1 MKFLLFHGKFCYNST
16 SGEQNMKRSEV
27 QREKLSPM
35 MQQYMEIKDKYEDSI
50 IFFRLGDFYEMFF
63 EDAITASRILEL
75 TLTGKQAGLDE
86 RVPMCG
92 IPHHAYAGYVDELIE
107 KGYKV
112 AICEQLEDPKE
123 TKGMVKRDVIQV
135 VTKGTRIDENMD
147 SKSNNY
153 IANIYNFD
161 YCYGISFADISTGEV
176 YAMLIE
182 GEKDKVIKEVAKHG
196 FKEVIV
202 NDSINREII
211 EILRTNYNVLVTI
224 TKDELQDKNYEYIY
238 KDIEDIRIISTVKHL
253 LYYVIDTKKGD
264 LHHLQKC
271 CVIKNSEYLEFDNNT
286 KRNLELVETLR
297 NRERQYSLLW
307 LLDKNKT
314 AMGSRYLKYNIENP
328 LTNKEAIERRY
339 NLVEKLSTEFILR
352 DDLVHE
358 LGNVYDLERLAG
370 RITYGNLNA
379 KDLLQLKNSLKS
391 LPNIKRILETIGYD
405 KKIETLEELYE
416 LLERTILED
425 APFTLH
431 EGHLIK
437 PGYNEE
443 LDELKKIRSGS
454 KDFILELEQSEKER
468 TGIKNLKVGFNK
480 VFGYYIEVSKGQTH
494 LVKEEFGYDR
504 KQTLANCERFTTP
517 LLKEKE
523 NIILGA
529 EEKIISLEYKLF
541 MDIREVVKRYISKL
555 QKIAKIIS
563 EVDMLQSFSVVSDA
577 YKFVRPT
584 LTEDK
589 IVKMIECRHPVV
601 EQVMKDKYIPND
613 IIMDKTTDIL
623 LITGPNMAGKSTYM
637 RQCAITVI
645 MAQIG
650 CFVPCKS
657 CTIPIFDK
665 IFTRIGAS
673 DDLVSGESTFMVEM
687 NEANTAISEATENSL
702 ILFDE
707 LGRGTAT
714 YDGMSLAQAILEYI
728 HDKIKAKTM
737 FSTHYHE
744 LTALEKDLKHLKNV
758 HVSAI
763 EKDGQ
768 ITFLHKVK
776 VGAVDKSYG
785 IHVASLA
792 HLPESLIKR
801 ADEILNIYEKKNI
814 KKETFTQTSLF
825 ELTESEIEEKPNPIE
840 EKIKEI
846 NPLEMTPMEA
856 LNYLYEL
863 KKEVKRKD

>member
-1 MKFLLFHGKFCYNST
+1 MK
-16 SGEQNMKRSEV
+16 EMKRSEV
-27 QREKLSPM
+27 QREKLSSM

-63 EDAITASRILEL
+63 EDAIIASRVLEL
-75 TLTGKQAGLDE
+75 TLTGKQAGLEE

-92 IPHHAYAGYVDELIE
+92 VPHHAYASYVDALIE

-135 VTKGTRIDENMD
+135 ITKGTRIDENID

-182 GEKDKVIKEVAKHG
+182 GEKDKVIKEVTKHG

-224 TKDELQDKNYEYIY
+224 TKEELDDKNYEYIY
-238 KDIEDIRIISTVKHL
+238 KDIEDIRIVSTLKHL
-253 LYYVIDTKKGD
+253 LYYIIDTKKGD

-271 CVIKNSEYLEFDNNT
+271 RVIKNSEFLEFDNNT
-286 KRNLELVETLR
+286 KRNLELTETLR

-314 AMGSRYLKYNIENP
+314 AMGSRYLKHNIENP
-328 LTNKEAIERRY
+328 LTSREDIERRY
-339 NLVEKLSTEFILR
+339 HMVEKLSTEFILR
-352 DDLVHE
+352 DDLIKE

-379 KDLLQLKNSLKS
+379 KDLLQLKSSLKS
-391 LPNIKRILETIGYD
+391 LPKIKEILEQIGYD
-405 KKIETLEELYE
+405 KKLETLEELYE
-416 LLERTILED
+416 LLEKTILED
-425 APFTLH
+425 APFSLH

-437 PGYNEE
+437 PGYSEE
-443 LDELKKIRSGS
+443 LDELKKVSSGS
-454 KDFILELEQSEKER
+454 KDFILELEQTERER

-494 LVKEEFGYDR
+494 LVKEEYGYDR

-529 EEKIISLEYKLF
+529 EEKIINLEYKLF
-541 MDIREVVKRYISKL
+541 MDIREVVKRYIGKL
-555 QKIAKIIS
+555 QRIAKIIS

-584 LTEDK
+584 LTDEK
-589 IVKMIECRHPVV
+589 VIKMIECRHPVV

-657 CTIPIFDK
+657 CTMPIFDK

-687 NEANTAISEATENSL
+687 KEANTAISEATEHSL

-744 LTALEKDLKHLKNV
+744 LTILEKDLKHLKNV
-758 HVSAI
+758 HVSAV
-763 EKDGQ
+763 EKDGK

-776 VGAVDKSYG
+776 NGAIDKSYG

-801 ADEILNIYEKKNI
+801 ADEILNIYEHKNV

-825 ELTESEIEEKPNPIE
+825 ELTESEAEPKINPIE
-840 EKIKEI
+840 EKIKGI

-863 KKEVKRKD
+863 KKEVSRKE

>member
-1 MKFLLFHGKFCYNST
+1 
-16 SGEQNMKRSEV
+16 MKRSEV
-27 QREKLSPM
+27 DRSKLSPGM
-35 MQQYMEIKDKYEDSI
+35 LQYMEIKDKYEDSI
-50 IFFRLGDFYEMFF
+50 VFFRLGDFYEMFF
-63 EDAITASRILEL
+63 EDAILASRVLEL
-75 TLTGKQAGLDE
+75 ALTGKQAGLDE

-92 IPHHAYAGYVDELIE
+92 IPHHAYSTYVDELID

-123 TKGMVKRDVIQV
+123 AKGTVKRDVVQV
-135 VTKGTRIDENMD
+135 ITKGTRLDSNID

-153 IANIYNFD
+153 IANIFD
-161 YCYGISFADISTGEV
+161 FSYCFGISYADISTGEV
-176 YAMLIE
+176 CAMLVE
-182 GEKDKVIKEVAKHG
+182 GEKDKVIKEIVRNG
-196 FKEVIV
+196 FREVIV
-202 NDSINREII
+202 NDTIDREIVS
-211 EILRTNYNVLVTI
+211 ELRSNYGILVSIIKEELDDANY
-224 TKDELQDKNYEYIY
+224 DYIY
-238 KDIEDIRIISTVKHL
+238 KDIDDIRLVRTLKHL
-253 LYYVIDTKKGD
+253 LFYIIDTKKGD

-271 CVIKNSEYLEFDNNT
+271 QIIKSSEYLEFDSNAR
-286 KRNLELVETLR
+286 RNLELVETLK
-297 NRERQYSLLW
+297 NRDRQYSLLW

-314 AMGSRYLKYNIENP
+314 AMGSRFLKHNILNP
-328 LTNKEAIERRY
+328 LTSKTEIERRY
-339 NLVEKLSTEFILR
+339 DLVSKLSTEFILR
-352 DDLVHE
+352 DDLIKA
-358 LGNVYDLERLAG
+358 LCNVYDLERLAG

-379 KDLLQLKNSLKS
+379 KDLLQLKSSLGV
-391 LPNIKRILETIGYD
+391 LPEIKRILKELNFD
-405 KKIETLEELYE
+405 QEIETFDDLYS
-416 LLERTILED
+416 LLDRTILED

-437 PGYNEE
+437 SGYNAE
-443 LDELKKIRSGS
+443 LDELKSISSGS
-454 KDFILELEQSEKER
+454 KDFILEMEQQEREK

-480 VFGYYIEVSKGQTH
+480 IFGYYIEVPKGQISSI
-494 LVKEEFGYDR
+494 KEEYGYER
-504 KQTLANCERFTTP
+504 KQTLANCERFITP
-517 LLKEKE
+517 ILKEKE

-529 EEKIISLEYKLF
+529 EEKIINLEYKLF
-541 MDIREVVKRYISKL
+541 MDIREVAKRYINKIQKL
-555 QKIAKIIS
+555 AKVIS
-563 EVDMLQSFSVVSDA
+563 EVDMLQAFSTVSDA
-577 YKFVRPT
+577 YKYVRPT
-584 LTEDK
+584 
-589 IVKMIECRHPVV
+589 MIECRHPVV

-613 IIMDKTTDIL
+613 IVMDKTTDIL

-687 NEANTAISEATENSL
+687 KEANYAIESATENSL

-763 EKDGQ
+763 EEDGK
-768 ITFLHKVK
+768 ITFLHKIK
-776 VGAVDKSYG
+776 NGSVDKSYG

-792 HLPESLIKR
+792 KLPDSLIKR
-801 ADEILNIYEKKNI
+801 ASEILDVYEKKNI

-825 ELTESEIEEKPNPIE
+825 ELSEAEIKPTVNPIE
-840 EKIKEI
+840 EKIKNI

-856 LNYLYEL
+856 LSFLYEIN
-863 KKEVKRKD
+863 KEVKGKK

>member
-1 MKFLLFHGKFCYNST
+1 
-16 SGEQNMKRSEV
+16 MKRSEV

-35 MQQYMEIKDKYEDSI
+35 MQQYMEIKDKYEDCI

-63 EDAITASRILEL
+63 EDAIIASRILEL
-75 TLTGKQAGLDE
+75 TLTGKQAGLEE

-92 IPHHAYAGYVDELIE
+92 VPHHAYASYVDTLIE

-135 VTKGTRIDENMD
+135 ITKGTRIDENID

-153 IANIYNFD
+153 IANIYSFD

-182 GEKDKVIKEVAKHG
+182 GEKDKVIKEVVKHG

-202 NDSINREII
+202 NDAIDREII
-211 EILRTNYNVLVTI
+211 QILRTNYNVLVTI
-224 TKDELQDKNYEYIY
+224 TEEELNDKNYEYIY
-238 KDIEDIRIISTVKHL
+238 KEIEDIRLTSTLKHL
-253 LYYVIDTKKGD
+253 LYYIIDTKKGD

-271 CVIKNSEYLEFDNNT
+271 QIIKNSEYLEFDNNT
-286 KRNLELVETLR
+286 KRNLELTETLR

-314 AMGSRYLKYNIENP
+314 AMGSRFLKYNIENP
-328 LTNKEAIERRY
+328 LTRKEEIQRRY
-339 NLVEKLSTEFILR
+339 DMVEKLSTEFILR
-352 DDLVHE
+352 DDLIKE

-370 RITYGNLNA
+370 RISYGNLNA
-379 KDLLQLKNSLKS
+379 KDLLQLKTSLGH
-391 LPNIKRILETIGYD
+391 LPKIKEILEQIHYD
-405 KKIETLEELYE
+405 KKLETLDELYE
-416 LLERTILED
+416 LLDKTILED
-425 APFTLH
+425 APFTLR

-443 LDELKKIRSGS
+443 LDELKRVSSGS
-454 KDFILELEQSEKER
+454 KDFILELEQKEKEK

-494 LVKEEFGYDR
+494 LIKEEYGYDR

-529 EEKIISLEYKLF
+529 EEKIINLEYKLF
-541 MDIREVVKRYISKL
+541 MDIREVVKRYTAKL

-563 EVDMLQSFSVVSDA
+563 EIDMLQSFSMVSDQ
-577 YKFVRPT
+577 YRFVRPT
-584 LTEDK
+584 LTEEK
-589 IVKMIECRHPVV
+589 SIKMIECRHPVV

-657 CTIPIFDK
+657 CTMPIFDK

-687 NEANTAISEATENSL
+687 KEANTAISEATEHSL

-758 HVSAI
+758 HVSAV
-763 EKDGQ
+763 EKDGK

-776 VGAVDKSYG
+776 NGPVDKSYG

-801 ADEILNIYEKKNI
+801 ADEILNVYEKKNV

-825 ELTESEIEEKPNPIE
+825 ELTESEAEPKKNPIE
-840 EKIKEI
+840 EKIKAI

-856 LNYLYEL
+856 LNYLYKL
-863 KKEVKRKD
+863 KKEASRKE

>member
-391 LPNIKRILETIGYD
+391 LPNIKRILEIIGYD

-687 NEANTAISEATENSL
+687 KEANTAISEATENSL

>member
-1 MKFLLFHGKFCYNST
+1 MLLVVKK
-16 SGEQNMKRSEV
+16 MKRSEV

-35 MQQYMEIKDKYEDSI
+35 MQQYMEIKDKYEDCI

-63 EDAITASRILEL
+63 EDAIIASRVLEL
-75 TLTGKQAGLDE
+75 TLTGKQAGLEE

-92 IPHHAYAGYVDELIE
+92 VPHHAYAGYVDELIE

-112 AICEQLEDPKE
+112 AICEQLEDPKL

-135 VTKGTRIDENMD
+135 VTKGTRIDENID

-153 IANIYNFD
+153 IANIYSFD

-176 YAMLIE
+176 YATLVE
-182 GEKDKVIKEVAKHG
+182 GEKDKVIKEIVKHG

-202 NDSINREII
+202 NDNTDREII
-211 EILRTNYNVLVTI
+211 EVLRSNYNILVTI
-224 TKDELQDKNYEYIY
+224 TKEESEDRNYEYIY
-238 KDIEDIRIISTVKHL
+238 EDIEDIRYISTLKHL
-253 LYYVIDTKKGD
+253 LYYILDTKKGD
-264 LHHLQKC
+264 LHHLQRCKI
-271 CVIKNSEYLEFDNNT
+271 IKNSEYLEFDNNT
-286 KRNLELVETLR
+286 KRNLELTETLR

-328 LTNKEAIERRY
+328 LTSKQAIERRY
-339 NLVEKLSTEFILR
+339 DMVEKLSTEFILR
-352 DDLVHE
+352 DDLTKE
-358 LGNVYDLERLAG
+358 LSNVYDLERLAG
-370 RITYGNLNA
+370 RISYGNLNA
-379 KDLLQLKNSLKS
+379 KDLLQLKSSLHSFPK
-391 LPNIKRILETIGYD
+391 IKEILEELKYD
-405 KKIETLEELYE
+405 KKLETMDELYQ
-416 LLERTILED
+416 LLDKTILED

-437 PGYNEE
+437 PGYNNE
-443 LDELKKIRSGS
+443 LDELKKISSGS
-454 KDFILELEQSEKER
+454 KDFILELEQKEKER

-480 VFGYYIEVSKGQTH
+480 VFGYYIEVSKGQKH
-494 LVKEEFGYDR
+494 LIQEEFGYDR
-504 KQTLANCERFTTP
+504 KQTLANCERYTTP

-529 EEKIISLEYKLF
+529 EEKIINLEYKLF
-541 MDIREVVKRYISKL
+541 MDIREVVKRYIGKL
-555 QKIAKIIS
+555 QKAAKIIS
-563 EVDMLQSFSVVSDA
+563 EIDMLQAFSIVSDQ
-577 YKFVRPT
+577 YKYVRPT

-589 IVKMIECRHPVV
+589 MIKMIDCRHPVV

-645 MAQIG
+645 MAQMG

-657 CTIPIFDK
+657 CIIPIFDK

-687 NEANTAISEATENSL
+687 KEANNAISEATENSL

-744 LTALEKDLKHLKNV
+744 LTSLEKDLKHLKNV

-763 EKDGQ
+763 EKEGQ

-776 VGAVDKSYG
+776 NGAVDKSYG

-825 ELTESEIEEKPNPIE
+825 ELTESEIEPKKNEIE
-840 EKIKEI
+840 EKIKSI

-863 KKEVKRKD
+863 KKEANRKE

>member
-1 MKFLLFHGKFCYNST
+1 
-16 SGEQNMKRSEV
+16 MKRSEV
-27 QREKLSPM
+27 DRTKLSPM

-63 EDAITASRILEL
+63 DDAITAAHTLEL
-75 TLTGKQAGLDE
+75 TLTGKQAGLEE

-92 IPHHAYAGYVDELIE
+92 IPHHAYSSYVDQLIE
-107 KGYKV
+107 KGFKV

-123 TKGMVKRDVIQV
+123 VKGMVKRDVVQV
-135 VTKGTRIDENMD
+135 ITKGTRIDANID
-147 SKSNNY
+147 SKNNNY
-153 IANIYNFD
+153 IANIYDFS
-161 YCYGISFADISTGEV
+161 YCYGVSFIDISTGETYV
-176 YAMLIE
+176 TLVE
-182 GEKDKVIKEVAKHG
+182 GELDKVIKEITRYG

-202 NDSINREII
+202 NDTIDREIV
-211 EILRTNYNVLVTI
+211 ERLRTQHEILVTI
-224 TKDELQDKNYEYIY
+224 TKEELEDENYEYIY
-238 KDIEDIRIISTVKHL
+238 KNFEDIRLIKTLKHL

-264 LHHLQKC
+264 MHHLQRAII
-271 CVIKNSEYLEFDNNT
+271 IKSSEYLEFDINT
-286 KRNLELVETLR
+286 KKNLELVETLR

-314 AMGSRYLKYNIENP
+314 AMGSRFLKQNIENP
-328 LTNKEAIERRY
+328 LTNKEEIERRY
-339 NLVEKLSTEFILR
+339 DLVSKLSTEFILR
-352 DDLVHE
+352 DE
-358 LGNVYDLERLAG
+358 LIKELSEVYDLERLCG

-379 KDLLQLKNSLKS
+379 KDLLQLKNSLKV
-391 LPNIKRILETIGYD
+391 LPHIKEILTELKYD
-405 KKIETLEELYE
+405 KKIETFEDLHS
-416 LLERTILED
+416 LLEKTINED
-425 APFTLH
+425 APYSLR
-431 EGHLIK
+431 EGRLIK
-437 PGYNEE
+437 DGYNKE
-443 LDELKKIRSGS
+443 LDELKAISSGS
-454 KDFILELEQSEKER
+454 KDFILELEQEEREK
-468 TGIKNLKVGFNK
+468 TGIKTLKVGYNK
-480 VFGYYIEVSKGQTH
+480 IFGYYIEVSKGQIP
-494 LVKEEFGYDR
+494 LVKEEFGYER
-504 KQTLANCERFTTP
+504 KQTLANCERFSTP

-529 EEKIISLEYKLF
+529 EEKIINLEYKLF
-541 MDIREVVKRYISKL
+541 MDIREVVKRYIKNL
-555 QKIAKIIS
+555 QKLAKTIS
-563 EVDMLQSFSVVSDA
+563 EVDMLQSFSIVSDA
-577 YKFVRPT
+577 YKLTRPII
-584 LTEDK
+584 TEERT
-589 IVKMIECRHPVV
+589 IKMIECRHPVV
-601 EQVMKDKYIPND
+601 EQVIKDKYIPND

-657 CTIPIFDK
+657 CTMPIFDK

-687 NEANTAISEATENSL
+687 KEANYAISEATENSL

-744 LTALEKDLKHLKNV
+744 LTILEKDLKHLKNV

-763 EKDGQ
+763 EENGKV
-768 ITFLHKVK
+768 TFLHKVK

-785 IHVASLA
+785 IHVAALA
-792 HLPESLIKR
+792 KLPQSLIER
-801 ADEILNIYEKKNI
+801 ASDVLNVYEKKNI

-825 ELTESEIEEKPNPIE
+825 ELTESESEPQESE
-840 EKIKEI
+840 LERKIKSI

-856 LNYLYEL
+856 LNFLYDIN
-863 KKEVKRKD
+863 KEVKEKK

>member
-1 MKFLLFHGKFCYNST
+1 
-16 SGEQNMKRSEV
+16 MKRSEV
-27 QREKLSPM
+27 DRTKLSPM
-35 MQQYMEIKDKYEDSI
+35 MLQYMEIKDKYEDSI

-63 EDAITASRILEL
+63 DDAVTASHVLEL
-75 TLTGKQAGLDE
+75 TLTGKQAGLEE

-92 IPHHAYAGYVDELIE
+92 IPHHAYQSYADTLIE

-123 TKGMVKRDVIQV
+123 VKGMVKRDVVQV
-135 VTKGTRIDENMD
+135 ITKGTRLDSNID

-153 IANIYNFD
+153 IANIYDFN
-161 YCYGISFADISTGEV
+161 YCYGISFIDISTGEV
-176 YAMLIE
+176 YITLVE
-182 GEKDKVIKEVAKHG
+182 GEQDQVIKEITRHG

-202 NDSINREII
+202 NDTIDREIV
-211 EILRTNYNVLVTI
+211 EILRTNYEVLVTI
-224 TKDELQDKNYEYIY
+224 TKESSDDKAYEYIY
-238 KDIEDIRIISTVKHL
+238 KDLEDIRLVNTLQHL
-253 LYYVIDTKKGD
+253 LHYIIDTKKGD
-264 LHHLQKC
+264 MHHLQKAQ
-271 CVIKNSEYLEFDNNT
+271 VIKSSEYLEFDINT
-286 KRNLELVETLR
+286 KKNLELTETLR
-297 NRERQYSLLW
+297 NRERQFSLLW

-314 AMGSRYLKYNIENP
+314 AMGSRFLKHNIENP
-328 LTNKEAIERRY
+328 LTNKNEIERRY
-339 NLVEKLSTEFILR
+339 DFIAKLSTEFILR
-352 DDLVHE
+352 DDLIKE
-358 LGNVYDLERLAG
+358 LDNVYDLERLCS

-379 KDLLQLKNSLKS
+379 KDLLQLKQSLKS
-391 LPNIKRILETIGYD
+391 LPTIKKILEELKYD
-405 KKIETLEELYE
+405 KKIETFEDLYS
-416 LLERTILED
+416 LLESTINED
-425 APFTLH
+425 APFTLN
-431 EGHLIK
+431 EGRLIK

-443 LDELKKIRSGS
+443 LDELKKLSSGS
-454 KDFILELEQSEKER
+454 KDFILEMEKQEKER

-480 VFGYYIEVSKGQTH
+480 VFGYYIEVSKGQCN

-529 EEKIISLEYKLF
+529 EEKIINLEYKLF
-541 MDIREVVKRYISKL
+541 MDIREVVKRYIKGL
-555 QKIAKIIS
+555 QRLAKTIS
-563 EVDMLQSFSVVSDA
+563 EIDMLQSFSIVSDT
-577 YKFVRPT
+577 YKFTRPE
-584 LTEDK
+584 LTDEK
-589 IVKMIECRHPVV
+589 VIKMIECRHPVV

-645 MAQIG
+645 MAQMG

-657 CTIPIFDK
+657 CTMPVFDK

-687 NEANTAISEATENSL
+687 KEANYAISNATENSL

-744 LTALEKDLKHLKNV
+744 LTVLEKDLKHLKNV

-763 EKDGQ
+763 EENGS

-792 HLPESLIKR
+792 KLPESLIER
-801 ADEILNIYEKKNI
+801 ANDVLSVYEKKNI

-825 ELTESEIEEKPNPIE
+825 ELTESEATPKVNEVE
-840 EKIKEI
+840 EKIKDI

-856 LNYLYEL
+856 LSFLYEL
-863 KKEVKRKD
+863 NKEVKGKK

>member
-1 MKFLLFHGKFCYNST
+1 
-16 SGEQNMKRSEV
+16 MKRNEV
-27 QREKLSPM
+27 NRELLSPM
-35 MQQYMEIKDKYEDSI
+35 MRQYMEIKDNYEDSI

-63 EDAITASRILEL
+63 EDAIIASRVLEL

-92 IPHHAYAGYVDELIE
+92 IPHHAYASYVDTLID

-112 AICEQLEDPKE
+112 AICEQLDDPKE
-123 TKGMVKRDVIQV
+123 VKGMVRRDVIQV
-135 VTKGTRIDENMD
+135 VTKGTRLDENID

-161 YCYGISFADISTGEV
+161 YCFGVSFADISTGEV
-176 YAMLIE
+176 NCMLIE
-182 GEKDKVIKEVAKHG
+182 GDKDRLIKEITKFG
-196 FKEVIV
+196 FKEIIV
-202 NDSINREII
+202 NDTINREIV
-211 EILRTNYNVLVTI
+211 EVLRKNYNILVTI
-224 TKDELQDKNYEYIY
+224 TTDESNDDNYSYIY
-238 KDIEDIRIISTVKHL
+238 KDIDDIRITTTIKHL
-253 LYYVIDTKKGD
+253 LAYIIETKKGD

-271 CVIKNSEYLEFDNNT
+271 KVIKNSEYLEFDNNT
-286 KRNLELVETLR
+286 KKNLELTETLR
-297 NRERQYSLLW
+297 NRERQFSLLW

-314 AMGSRYLKYNIENP
+314 AMGSRYLKFNIENP
-328 LTNKEAIERRY
+328 LTDKKEILRRY
-339 NLVEKLSTEFILR
+339 DMVERLSTEFILR
-352 DDLVHE
+352 DDLIKE
-358 LGNVYDLERLAG
+358 LDNVYDLERLAG

-379 KDLLQLKNSLKS
+379 KDLLQLKSSLKS
-391 LPNIKRILETIGYD
+391 LPSIKNILEQLHFD
-405 KKIETLEELYE
+405 KKLETLDELYA
-416 LLERTILED
+416 LLEKTILED
-425 APFTLH
+425 APFSLH

-437 PGYNEE
+437 EGYNDE
-443 LDELKKIRSGS
+443 LDELKKIMSGS
-454 KDFILELEQSEKER
+454 KDFILRLEQEEKER

-480 VFGYYIEVSKGQTH
+480 VFGYYIEVSKGQKDQI
-494 LVKEEFGYDR
+494 KEEYGYER
-504 KQTLANCERFTTP
+504 KQTLANCERYVTP

-529 EEKIISLEYKLF
+529 EEKIINLEYKLF
-541 MDIREVVKRYISKL
+541 MDIRQVVKRYIPNI
-555 QKIAKIIS
+555 QKIAKVIS
-563 EVDMLQSFSVVSDA
+563 EVDMLQSFSIVSDK
-577 YKFVRPT
+577 YKFVRPQIT
-584 LTEDK
+584 DENVIKLID
-589 IVKMIECRHPVV
+589 CRHPVV
-601 EQVMKDKYIPND
+601 EQVMMDKYIAND
-613 IIMDKTTDIL
+613 IIMDKNTDIL

-645 MAQIG
+645 MAHIG

-657 CTIPIFDK
+657 AILPIFDK

-687 NEANTAISEATENSL
+687 KEANYAIQEATKDSL

-744 LTALEKDLKHLKNV
+744 LTVLEKDLKHLKNV

-763 EKDGQ
+763 EKEGQ

-776 VGAVDKSYG
+776 AGAVDKSYG

-792 HLPESLIKR
+792 HLPKSLIKR
-801 ADEILNIYEKKNI
+801 ADEILNVYEKKNV

-825 ELTESEIEEKPNPIE
+825 ELEEKEVDKMEQTNEIE
-840 EKIKEI
+840 EKIKSI
-846 NPLEMTPMEA
+846 NPLEMTPMDA
-856 LNYLYEL
+856 LSYLYEL
-863 KKEVKRKD
+863 KKSIKK

>member
-1 MKFLLFHGKFCYNST
+1 
-16 SGEQNMKRSEV
+16 MKRSEV
-27 QREKLSPM
+27 DRNKLSPM
-35 MQQYMEIKDKYEDSI
+35 MQQYMEIKDKYEDCI

-63 EDAITASRILEL
+63 DDAVIASRVLEL
-75 TLTGKQAGLDE
+75 TLTGKQAGLEE

-92 IPHHAYAGYVDELIE
+92 VPHHAYASYVDTLID

-112 AICEQLEDPKE
+112 AICEQLEDPKL

-135 VTKGTRIDENMD
+135 VTKGTRIDENID

-153 IANIYNFD
+153 IANIYSFD
-161 YCYGISFADISTGEV
+161 YCFGISFADISTGEI
-176 YAMLIE
+176 YAMLVE
-182 GEKDKVIKEVAKHG
+182 GEKDKVIKEIAKHN

-202 NDSINREII
+202 NDETDREII

-224 TKDELQDKNYEYIY
+224 TKESLEDKNYEYIY
-238 KDIEDIRIISTVKHL
+238 KEIEDIRIIETLKHL
-253 LYYVIDTKKGD
+253 LFYILDTKKGD

-271 CVIKNSEYLEFDNNT
+271 RVIKSSEYLEFDNNT
-286 KRNLELVETLR
+286 KRNLELTETLR
-297 NRERQYSLLW
+297 NREREYSLLW

-314 AMGSRYLKYNIENP
+314 ALGSRYLKHNIENP
-328 LTNKEAIERRY
+328 LRDKKEIERRY
-339 NLVEKLSTEFILR
+339 DMVEKLSTEFILR
-352 DDLVHE
+352 DDLIKE

-370 RITYGNLNA
+370 RISYGNLNA
-379 KDLLQLKNSLKS
+379 KDLLQLKTSLKS
-391 LPNIKRILETIGYD
+391 LPNIKDILNQIKFD
-405 KKIETLEELYE
+405 KKLETLEELYE
-416 LLERTILED
+416 LLDKTILED

-443 LDELKKIRSGS
+443 LDELKKLSSGS
-454 KDFILELEQSEKER
+454 KDFILELEQKEKER

-494 LVKEEFGYDR
+494 LIKDEFGYDR

-529 EEKIISLEYKLF
+529 EEKIINLEYKLF
-541 MDIREVVKRYISKL
+541 MDIREVVKRYTSKL
-555 QKIAKIIS
+555 QRIAKIIG
-563 EVDMLQSFSVVSDA
+563 EVDMLQSFSIVSDQ
-577 YKFVRPT
+577 YKYVRPN
-584 LTEDK
+584 LTEEK
-589 IVKMIECRHPVV
+589 TIKMIDCRHPVV

-613 IIMDKTTDIL
+613 IIMDRTTDIL

-645 MAQIG
+645 MAQMG

-657 CTIPIFDK
+657 CTMPIFDK

-687 NEANTAISEATENSL
+687 KEANNAISEATENSL

-744 LTALEKDLKHLKNV
+744 LTSLEKDLKHLKNV

-763 EKDGQ
+763 EKDGKV
-768 ITFLHKVK
+768 TFLHKVK
-776 VGAVDKSYG
+776 NGAVDKSYG

-792 HLPESLIKR
+792 HLPENLIKR
-801 ADEILNIYEKKNI
+801 ADEILNIYEHKNI

-825 ELTESEIEEKPNPIE
+825 ELTESEIEPKKNEIE

-856 LNYLYEL
+856 LNFLYEL
-863 KKEVKRKD
+863 KKEVNRKE